1 MFFAKQPEP
10 EALNS
15 RLLPDLFDIDKLAGG
30 RPIRVL
36 DFGQASSHTFQFLNG
51 FNCRLQV
58 ADIRQGLAGFNR
70 WLAEEPESEPGAIA
84 DALARVFDFF
94 GDNHYDVCLLWDS
107 LNYLDSA
114 RLGLFARL
122 LLPRLAPTA
131 KLHGFAVLNRNT
143 AVTEQNYGIV
153 DAESLIVSGQ
163 STTELPHRHSQ
174 SAIKDA
180 LVGFSVRQSIL
191 REDGRLEMI
200 LTAA

>member
-10 EALNS
+10 ETLNS
-15 RLLPDLFDIDKLAGG
+15 RLLPDLFDLDKLGSG

-58 ADIRQGLAGFNR
+58 ADVRQGLTAFNR
-70 WLAEEPESEPGAIA
+70 WLAEDREREPEAIA
-84 DALARVFDFF
+84 DALAGVFDFL
-94 GDNHYDVCLLWDS
+94 GDNRYDVCLLWDS

-114 RLGLFARL
+114 RLRLVARL
-122 LLPRLAPTA
+122 LLPHLAPAA

-153 DAESLIVSGQ
+153 DAEWLIVSGQ
-163 STTELPHRHSQ
+163 SSTELPQRHSQ

-180 LVGFSVRQSIL
+180 LVGLSVRQSIL